1 MEVDNSNKK
10 VFDNLGCTQN
20 MDTTKSV
27 ESIVRG
33 IVKEKTA
40 DITGVINQIR
50 AFLKD
55 ETTELTDLEIDD
67 ILLQLPILLYSS
79 MEEQEIVGMQL
90 DMASQIQKE
99 AYQQAYKLAH
109 GTIKDK
115 DAEADIA
122 TRAQQ
127 LEKIIY
133 DRSYKIIKQRFEMAV
148 ETLNAVKKVQA
159 SRQQRYDMGKY
170 NNRF

>member
-1 MEVDNSNKK
+1 MEADNSKNM
-10 VFDNLGCTQN
+10 FDNLGCTQN
-20 MDTTKSV
+20 MEVTKSL
-27 ESIVRG
+27 ENIVRN

-40 DITGVINQIR
+40 DITRVIEQIR
-50 AFLKD
+50 SFLKD

-67 ILLQLPILLYSS
+67 ILLQLPILLYGS

-90 DMASQIQKE
+90 DMASQLQKE

-109 GTIKDK
+109 GTIRDK
-115 DAEADIA
+115 DAEADLS

-159 SRQQRYDMGKY
+159 SRQQRRDMGKLT
-170 NNRF
+170 NRF